1 MFIRNPHGS
10 ESIQLLAAQVG
21 VTFGESL
28 ERGMP
33 GFINAFDVK
42 DALKAAGA
50 RWDGLNKAWLFDSY
64 QAAEAA
70 LLSIIN

>member
-1 MFIRNPHGS
+1 MFVRNPHGS
-10 ESIQLLAAQVG
+10 ETIQALAAQVG
-21 VTFGESL
+21 VVFGESI

-33 GFINAFDVK
+33 GFINAFGVK
-42 DALKAAGA
+42 DDLKAAGA

-70 LLSIIN
+70 LRSIIN